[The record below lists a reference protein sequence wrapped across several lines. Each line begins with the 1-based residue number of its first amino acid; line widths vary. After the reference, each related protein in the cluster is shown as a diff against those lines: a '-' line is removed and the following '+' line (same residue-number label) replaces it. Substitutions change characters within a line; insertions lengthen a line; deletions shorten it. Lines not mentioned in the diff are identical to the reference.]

1 MKKMTSLLAG
11 LGLGAAAGYADKQEK
26 LAREARMA
34 ALLRGEPLPKEV
46 TPIEKVIGNVK
57 DYFKPGAAPAA
68 VPAVP
73 VAATR
78 SIADA
83 VPVVTAPAVMD
94 PAVTAPVAEV
104 TPDTSV
110 PLPLLDAPAMPS
122 AETVAFNDD
131 ATVPNAPTPFTSSY
145 G

>member
-11 LGLGAAAGYADKQEK
+11 LGLGAAAGYADKQER

-73 VAATR
+73 AVPVAAAQ

-83 VPVVTAPAVMD
+83 VPVVTEP
-94 PAVTAPVAEV
+94 PVTAPVAAV

-110 PLPLLDAPAMPS
+110 PLPLLDAPNMPS
-122 AETVAFNDD
+122 AETVAFNDN